1 MSTPPPYG
9 QAPDAPRAGVPQQPP
24 APPMP
29 PVQAPAQQQQPAY
42 GSAHGQAQPSQQ
54 AQQGQHPQQAHQGQ
68 YPQQPPQ
75 QAYGAPTAAA
85 PRAKK
90 SGRAGTVVVT
100 ALVTAAVSVLATLF
114 ATGTFT
120 APAVFEQEALESGV
134 SEVLS
139 GDFELS
145 DVTGV
150 SCPAEVVAERGEQ
163 FECTFSS
170 GGEDLSVPVEV
181 LNDEGQYRVGGP
193 LTDEDESAESTDEG

>member
-9 QAPDAPRAGVPQQPP
+9 QAPDAPRPGVPQPP
-24 APPMP
+24 APP
-29 PVQAPAQQQQPAY
+29 AAAQHQPQPAY
-42 GSAHGQAQPSQQ
+42 GGGYGQ
-54 AQQGQHPQQAHQGQ
+54 AQQGQGPQGQ
-68 YPQQPPQ
+68 AQQGHPGQQGQFSQQPQQ
-75 QAYGAPTAAA
+75 QAYDAPTAAA

-100 ALVTAAVSVLATLF
+100 ALVTAVVSVLATLF
-114 ATGTFT
+114 ATGAFT
-120 APAVFEQEALESGV
+120 APPVFEQEALESGV
-134 SEVLS
+134 SDVLS

-145 DVTGV
+145 DVKGV

-193 LTDEDESAESTDEG
+193 LTDEEKSTDEG